1 MAQSSSSGIG
11 PVPWWDK
18 VAVWPD
24 SSIMSTL
31 QIGFERNTILD
42 QCERHMVAWKLDAMI
57 TALDYLTHEHKQ
69 LAFKRLKA
77 QWPNSSIMWTLQNG
91 FNRNDIYDQCE
102 RQLIAEMMNAML
114 KAFNRVSRRNK
125 RLALYMLRLRGLY
138 KFQ

>member
-1 MAQSSSSGIG
+1 
-11 PVPWWDK
+11 
-18 VAVWPD
+18 
-24 SSIMSTL
+24 MSTL

-102 RQLIAEMMNAML
+102 QRLLIAGRLDAMISPFDRL
-114 KAFNRVSRRNK
+114 AK
-125 RLALYMLRLRGLY
+125 RLALYALQSYSAFR
-138 KFQ
+138 FQ